1 MTPRIDRATR
11 LIHAQPSKIAEA
23 FAMPDQYIKWLPPAG
38 MTGHA
43 LDYDFR
49 EGGRYRIELTYAS
62 PGAGKTSARTDI
74 SHGRFIALDP
84 GRRIVMSVAFDSAD
98 PAFAGEMI
106 MTWTFAPAPG
116 GTQVTVTA
124 EHVPAGISPEDHAA
138 GLKSSLENLARHVE
152 A

>member
-1 MTPRIDRATR
+1 MTSRIDQATR
-11 LIHAQPSKIAEA
+11 LIHAPPAKIAEA
-23 FAMPDQYIKWLPPAG
+23 FATPDQYIKWLPPTG
-38 MTGHA
+38 MTGRVF
-43 LDYDFR
+43 DYDFR

-62 PGAGKTSARTDI
+62 GGAGKTSARTDV
-74 SHGRFIALDP
+74 SSGRFIALDP
-84 GRRIVMSVAFDSAD
+84 GRRIVMSVEFDSAD

-124 EHVPAGISPEDHAA
+124 EHVPAGISPEDHAI
-138 GLKSSLENLARHVE
+138 GLSSSLENLARHVE

>member
-1 MTPRIDRATR
+1 MTPRIDHAAR
-11 LIHAQPSKIAEA
+11 LIHAPPAKIAEA
-23 FAMPDQYIKWLPPAG
+23 FATPEEYMAWLPPAG
-38 MTGHA
+38 MTGRA
-43 LDYDFR
+43 LVYDFR

-74 SHGRFIALDP
+74 SHGRFIALDLE
-84 GRRIVMSVAFDSAD
+84 RRIVMSVEFASAD

-116 GTQVTVTA
+116 GTEVTVTA
-124 EHVPAGISPEDHAA
+124 EHVPAGISPEDHAE
-138 GLKSSLENLARHVE
+138 GLNSSLENLARHVE